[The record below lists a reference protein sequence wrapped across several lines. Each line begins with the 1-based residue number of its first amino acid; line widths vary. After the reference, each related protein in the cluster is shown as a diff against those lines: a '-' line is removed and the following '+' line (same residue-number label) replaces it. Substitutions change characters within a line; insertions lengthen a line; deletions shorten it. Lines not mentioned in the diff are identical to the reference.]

1 MTPRA
6 TYRLQ
11 FHKDF
16 PFAAGAELAPYLA
29 RLGVSHA
36 YASPI
41 LTARAGSMH
50 GYDVVDHTR
59 INPELGGEEGFV
71 VMAEALKAAGLGII
85 VDIVPNH
92 MAVGGADNGWW
103 LDVLEKGQDS
113 AYAKFFDI
121 DFDSLVPNLKGKI
134 LAPFLGDP
142 YEEVLKSG
150 DIKVV
155 LDETL
160 GKVAVAYHHH
170 RFPIRPQDR
179 NSAIADLTRFDD
191 PQALHALLEQQN
203 FVLSW
208 WRTAGDQINWRR
220 FFDVTELA
228 ALRIEVAEVFDA
240 VHSKVFD
247 LYRNGL
253 VDGVRVDHVDGLT
266 DPAGYC
272 TALRS
277 RLDEL
282 AQKRESP
289 ARAYILV
296 EKILGHGE
304 NLPTAWKTDG
314 TTGYDFM
321 NQVSALQHAP
331 EGEAPLSAFW
341 AELSGRSPDFEPEEL
356 AAREEM
362 LRTAFDQQLAAVSA
376 AFYEIAQNSG
386 TRDLTEQSI
395 HRALVHLIRHLR
407 VYRTYATGLTGSP
420 PPGEAFDA
428 ALAAARAEAPAE
440 ALALDFVAETITS
453 PDAMRALRR
462 FNQLTAPV
470 AAKAVEDTAFYRY
483 GRLLSRNDVG
493 FEPARLSIG
502 VEAFHAAVTARATDY
517 PNAMLN
523 TATHDHK
530 RGEDV
535 RARLAVLS
543 EIADR
548 WQAEVLSWFEMN
560 VAIRPEG
567 LAADDEYQ
575 LYQTLVGT
583 WPLDLADD
591 DADGLARFR
600 ERIAGWRLKSL
611 REAKLRSSWAQ
622 PDSAYEEANARFL
635 ESCLG
640 SGNFRA
646 ALGDFVLGIA
656 PAGALNGI
664 VQTALRLLLP
674 GVPDLYQGTEF
685 WDFSLVDPDN
695 RRPVDYAA
703 RSEALDG
710 TDPLNDL
717 ARNWIDGQ
725 VKQSVIA
732 TLLKLRAREPAL
744 FSEGDYRP
752 VSVQGARAGQTIAFA
767 RRRGDVELVAALP
780 IRCADTVIGT
790 DRIAPAAGWWE
801 DTRLIL
807 DVTGGELDTV
817 IGSPGANA
825 DGQIRLSQMGN
836 VPALVLLHRL

>member
-16 PFAAGAELAPYLA
+16 PFSAGAELAPYLA
-29 RLGVSHA
+29 RLGISHV

-41 LTARAGSMH
+41 LTARDGSMH

-71 VMAEALKAAGLGII
+71 AMAETLKASGLGIV

-92 MAVGGADNGWW
+92 MAVGGADNSWW
-103 LDVLEKGQDS
+103 LDVLEKGSDS
-113 AYAKFFDI
+113 VYAKFFDI
-121 DFDSLVPNLKGKI
+121 DFDSSIPHLKGKI
-134 LAPFLGDP
+134 LAPFLGEP
-142 YEEVLKSG
+142 YEEALKSG

-155 LDETL
+155 LDEAL

-170 RFPIRPQDR
+170 RFPIRPRDR
-179 NSAIADLTRFDD
+179 NSAVADLARFDD

-203 FVLSW
+203 FVLAW

-228 ALRIEVAEVFDA
+228 ALRIEVPEVFEA
-240 VHSKVFD
+240 VHAKLFE
-247 LYRNGL
+247 LYRKGL
-253 VDGVRVDHVDGLT
+253 VNGVRVDHVDGLT

-272 TALRS
+272 RTLRS
-277 RLDEL
+277 RLSEL
-282 AQKRESP
+282 TQERGSP
-289 ARAYILV
+289 DSAYMLV

-304 NLPTAWKTDG
+304 KLPTGWKTDG

-331 EGEAPLSAFW
+331 EGQATLSASW
-341 AELSGRSPDFEPEEL
+341 AEISGRSPDFEPEEL
-356 AAREEM
+356 TAREEM
-362 LRTAFDQQLAAVSA
+362 LRTGFDHQLTAVAA
-376 AFYEIAQNSG
+376 AFYDIAQGSG
-386 TRDLTEQSI
+386 TRDLTAQSI
-395 HRALVHLIRHLR
+395 NRGLVHLIRHLR
-407 VYRTYATGLTGSP
+407 VYRTYATGLAGSP

-440 ALALDFVAETITS
+440 ALALDFIAETMAS
-453 PDAMRALRR
+453 PDAMRAVRR

-493 FEPARLSIG
+493 FEPARLSMDTG
-502 VEAFHAAVTARATDY
+502 GFHAAVAARAADY
-517 PNAMLN
+517 PNAMLA

-548 WQAEVLSWFEMN
+548 WQIEARRWFEMN
-560 VAIRPEG
+560 AAIRPEG

-575 LYQTLVGT
+575 LYQTFVGT
-583 WPLDLADD
+583 WPLELAEG
-591 DADGLARFR
+591 DADGLAVFR
-600 ERIAGWRLKSL
+600 ARIAGWRLKSL

-622 PDSAYEEANARFL
+622 PDEDYEGANAQFL
-635 ESCLG
+635 EKCLA
-640 SGNFRA
+640 SAEFQNAVRTFARQ
-646 ALGDFVLGIA
+646 IA

-674 GVPDLYQGTEF
+674 GVPDLYQGAEF

-703 RSEALDG
+703 RVQALSDADDIG
-710 TDPLNDL
+710 NL
-717 ARNWIDGQ
+717 ASHWMNGR
-725 VKQSVIA
+725 VKQHAIA
-732 TLLKLRAREPAL
+732 TLLELRARQPAL

-752 VSVQGARAGQTIAFA
+752 VSVSGPRAAQAIAFA
-767 RRRGDVELVAALP
+767 RRHGDTELVAALP
-780 IRCADTVIGT
+780 VRCAEAVIGT
-790 DRIAPAAGWWE
+790 DRIAPTADWWG
-801 DTRLIL
+801 DTRLEPDGTAGDI
-807 DVTGGELDTV
+807 EPV
-817 IGSPGANA
+817 IGKPPSGG
-825 DGQIRLSQMGN
+825 DIHLSLMG
-836 VPALVLLHRL
+836 VAPVLVLLRRL